1 MRQCDFVMDSV
12 SWDSDLE
19 RVGLSGEEMQEFI
32 ADRNR
37 VSVGS
42 GPGKLVTCCH
52 LQVLCG
58 TASHIPVTACC
69 DHNMFMW
76 SLGSLHSL
84 LSLLLPV

>member
-1 MRQCDFVMDSV
+1 MDSV
-12 SWDSDLE
+12 SWDPDME
-19 RVGLSGEEMQEFI
+19 RVGLSGEEMQEFT

-58 TASHIPVTACC
+58 AASNIPVTACC

-76 SLGSLHSL
+76 SLGSFHSL
-84 LSLLLPV
+84 LSLLLQI